1 MSIFGKFEKK
11 VESAVNGVFARA
23 FKGDVQPVEIAARL
37 QRELDAEAKLMSRD
51 KRLVPN
57 DFTVGLSEHDYA
69 KLTPYSKT
77 LIAEL
82 AGELKSHARDTG
94 YMFNGPIRIHFEQDS
109 SLPTG
114 RFTVASQ
121 AVAGV
126 STDRPSARPSARSS
140 SPSAASGP
148 GGSPPAAWS
157 GPAGGSGLSAS
168 GPSAASSPSAY
179 SGPSAASGSSAFSAA
194 SAHSASPE
202 PSAASG
208 PDNLYRPTQSRSQLV
223 LEVNGLR
230 HPLTPPGFVIG
241 RGTDA
246 DLRINDPGVSRLH
259 AEIKVRTTSNGDE
272 AEILDLGS
280 TNGIT
285 VNGHKVQHAVLAD
298 GTRIEIGST
307 RMLVHAPA
315 GR

>member
-1 MSIFGKFEKK
+1 MSIFGKFERK

-37 QRELDAEAKLMSRD
+37 QKELDAEAKLMSRD

-57 DFTVGLSEHDYA
+57 EFVVGLSEHDYA

-82 AGELKSHARDTG
+82 AGELKTHARDMG
-94 YMFNGPIRIHFEQDS
+94 YVFSGPIRIHFDQNT

-114 RFTVASQ
+114 RFTVASE
-121 AVAGV
+121 AVAGM
-126 STDRPSARPSARSS
+126 TPAADRLPPTRPSASSARSAQSAS
-140 SPSAASGP
+140 SAPSAPAWSAPSAPSAASGQ
-148 GGSPPAAWS
+148 
-157 GPAGGSGLSAS
+157 
-168 GPSAASSPSAY
+168 SAA
-179 SGPSAASGSSAFSAA
+179 SAFSAR
-194 SAHSASPE
+194 SAESA
-202 PSAASG
+202 
-208 PDNLYRPTQSRSQLV
+208 PDSLYRPTSSRTELV
-223 LEVNGLR
+223 LEVNGMR
-230 HPLTPPGFVIG
+230 HPLTAPGFVIG

-246 DLRINDPGVSRLH
+246 DLRINDPGISRLH
-259 AEIKVRTTSNGDE
+259 AEVKVHPATGV
-272 AEILDLGS
+272 AEIVDLGS

-285 VNGHKVQHAVLAD
+285 VNGHKVRQASLD
-298 GTRIEIGST
+298 EGTRIEIGST

>member
-1 MSIFGKFEKK
+1 MKK

-37 QRELDAEAKLMSRD
+37 QKELDAEAKLMSRD

-57 DFTVGLSEHDYA
+57 EFRIGLSEHDYA

-82 AGELKSHARDTG
+82 AGELKSHAREMG
-94 YMFNGPIRIHFEQDS
+94 YVFNGPIRIHFEEQS

-114 RFTVASQ
+114 RFTVESE
-121 AVAGV
+121 AVAGTTAGRV
-126 STDRPSARPSARSS
+126 SSS
-140 SPSAASGP
+140 RLGTSPSAGSHAGPVGSAAPSPWSAPSAGSAASAP
-148 GGSPPAAWS
+148 
-157 GPAGGSGLSAS
+157 SAQS
-168 GPSAASSPSAY
+168 GPSA
-179 SGPSAASGSSAFSAA
+179 FSAG
-194 SAHSASPE
+194 SAHSGRSAESASDSPY
-202 PSAASG
+202 G
-208 PDNLYRPTQSRSQLV
+208 YGQSQQQLV
-223 LEVNGLR
+223 LEVNGMR

-246 DLRINDPGVSRLH
+246 DVRINDPGISRLH
-259 AEIKVRTTSNGDE
+259 AEVTVHPSTHS
-272 AEILDLGS
+272 AEIVDLGS

-285 VNGHKVQHAVLAD
+285 VNGQKVQRAPLVE

>member
-1 MSIFGKFEKK
+1 MSIFGKFERK

-37 QRELDAEAKLMSRD
+37 QKELDAEAKLMSRD

-57 DFTVGLSEHDYA
+57 EFVVGLSEHDYA

-82 AGELKSHARDTG
+82 AGELKTHARDMG
-94 YMFNGPIRIHFEQDS
+94 YVFSGPIRIHFDQNT

-114 RFTVASQ
+114 RFTVASE
-121 AVAGV
+121 AVAGM
-126 STDRPSARPSARSS
+126 TPAADRLPPTRPSASSARSAQSAS
-140 SPSAASGP
+140 SAPSAPAWSAPSAHSAASGQ
-148 GGSPPAAWS
+148 
-157 GPAGGSGLSAS
+157 
-168 GPSAASSPSAY
+168 SAA
-179 SGPSAASGSSAFSAA
+179 SAFSAR
-194 SAHSASPE
+194 SAESA
-202 PSAASG
+202 
-208 PDNLYRPTQSRSQLV
+208 PDSLYRPTSSRTELV
-223 LEVNGLR
+223 LEVNGMR
-230 HPLTPPGFVIG
+230 HPLTAPGFVIG

-246 DLRINDPGVSRLH
+246 DLRINDPGISRLH
-259 AEIKVRTTSNGDE
+259 AEVKVHPATGV
-272 AEILDLGS
+272 AEIVDLGS

-285 VNGHKVQHAVLAD
+285 VNGHKVRQASLD
-298 GTRIEIGST
+298 EGTRIEIGST